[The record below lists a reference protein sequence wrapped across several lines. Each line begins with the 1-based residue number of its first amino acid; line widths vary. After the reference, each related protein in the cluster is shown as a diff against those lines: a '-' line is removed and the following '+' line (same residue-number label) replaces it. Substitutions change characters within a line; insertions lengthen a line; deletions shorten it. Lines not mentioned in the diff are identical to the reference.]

1 MFSTYNLKKK
11 TFMKNREKQ
20 NWQWEHTQKH
30 AICECTT
37 FGFYQWTNQI
47 IDRSLSIN
55 QFKKINHQS
64 INQSSW
70 WSANQLKNKSIDL
83 SISQPKF

>member
-1 MFSTYNLKKK
+1 
-11 TFMKNREKQ
+11 MKSREKQ
-20 NWQWEHTQKH
+20 NWHREHTQKR

-37 FGFYQWTNQI
+37 FGFYQSTNQI

-64 INQSSW
+64 IN
-70 WSANQLKNKSIDL
+70 NHDD
-83 SISQPKF
+83 QPIN

>member
-11 TFMKNREKQ
+11 TFMKSREKQ
-20 NWQWEHTQKH
+20 NWHREHTQKR

-37 FGFYQWTNQI
+37 FGFYQSTNQI

-55 QFKKINHQS
+55 RF
-64 INQSSW
+64 
-70 WSANQLKNKSIDL
+70 
-83 SISQPKF
+83 

>member
-1 MFSTYNLKKK
+1 
-11 TFMKNREKQ
+11 MKSREKQ
-20 NWQWEHTQKH
+20 NWHREHTQKR

-37 FGFYQWTNQI
+37 FGFYQSTNQI

-64 INQSSW
+64 INQSS
-70 WSANQLKNKSIDL
+70 
-83 SISQPKF
+83 

>member
-1 MFSTYNLKKK
+1 
-11 TFMKNREKQ
+11 MKSREKQ
-20 NWQWEHTQKH
+20 NWHREHTQKR

-37 FGFYQWTNQI
+37 FGFYQSTNQI

-64 INQSSW
+64 INQSI
-70 WSANQLKNKSIDL
+70 NHHDD
-83 SISQPKF
+83 QPIN